1 MLAVQFLWALP
12 LTALGALLLI
22 VTWLFDRKQCVAT
35 AQYAQAAIVF
45 VVHGK
50 LLGKLLCHHPLGN
63 MQAVALGCC
72 IVAQDEAC
80 AQRTLRH
87 ELVHV
92 GQALRWGPL
101 FPFAYVLASLWA
113 WASGGDLYLDN
124 VFERAA
130 YAAELKAQD

>member
-1 MLAVQFLWALP
+1 MLTVQFLWALP
-12 LTALGALLLI
+12 LTALGALLVI
-22 VTWLFDRKQCVAT
+22 FTWIFDRKQRVDSV
-35 AQYAQAAIVF
+35 QYASAAIVF

-80 AQRTLRH
+80 AQRTLTH

-101 FPFAYVLASLWA
+101 FPIAYVLASLWA
-113 WASGGDLYLDN
+113 WASGGDLYRDN

-130 YAAELKAQD
+130 FAAELTAQE